1 MSGSF
6 SFCPISSTFA
16 FSFGTLLFIDVILPL
31 ALPRSFTYS
40 VPDDLTAQVQKGVRV
55 IVPFGARKFYSAIVR
70 EIHSR
75 NTAPYTVKEIVS
87 VLDECPVVND
97 LQIRLWHWIADYY
110 MCTVGEVMKAAI
122 PSGLKLESETR
133 VFYNEAYVQ
142 CDELSKHEE
151 EVLDI
156 MHRKKCLPVSEIA
169 TICKHGSLMRVVQ
182 SLVDKEALWVEEVI
196 ASRYKPRFESCV
208 RLHPAMDSETKMKN
222 AFDALEKAPRQLEIL
237 MNFVRLSGVFSGRPQ
252 HEVTRKELL
261 QAGDAQTETLHTLA
275 RKKIL
280 EFYTKEVSRLG
291 FGTSGEGD
299 LPKLTPHQ
307 QTAIEQIYEAF
318 TTKDVVLLHGIT
330 SSGKTEIYIRLI
342 EEQIRRGLQVL
353 YLLPEIALTA
363 QIIDRLKIVFG
374 SKVGIYHSKF
384 PDAERVEVWNNIG
397 KPGGYRVVLGVRSS
411 IFLPFAN
418 LGLVI
423 VDEEHENTYKQS
435 DPAPRYHA
443 RDAAIVL
450 ASVHGAKTLL
460 GTATP
465 AIESYYNTQ
474 KGKYG
479 LVELQQRYAGMDL
492 PEVQIAD
499 TALAR
504 KQKKMQSHFHP
515 DLLTGIDETLKAGKQ
530 AILFQNRRGF
540 APYVQCRVCEHIPR
554 CEYCDVSLTYHR
566 FSDRLVCHY
575 CGYSIEN
582 IHQCPVCGGLDVNT
596 VGFGTEKIEDEL
608 QLFFPHAHIARL
620 DLDTSRTR
628 NSYEK
633 IIAAFEEGKT
643 DILVGTQMVTKGLN
657 FENVRLAGVLNADNM
672 LSFPDFRA
680 HERSFQLITQVS
692 GRAGRAGER
701 GRVIIQASKP
711 QHPILHYV
719 IANDY
724 ANMYASQLAERE
736 KYKYPPF
743 YRLIRLTL
751 KHKNKD
757 TLHLASRELAEYLVQ
772 IFGRRVLGPEA
783 PVISRVQ
790 TYYLENIL
798 LKIEKQASVQK
809 AKTLL
814 AEAINNIR
822 RLPAYKSLQVVAD
835 VDPM

>member
-1 MSGSF
+1 
-6 SFCPISSTFA
+6 
-16 FSFGTLLFIDVILPL
+16 LLFVDVILPL

-40 VPDDLTAQVQKGVRV
+40 VPADLAAQARKGVRV
-55 IVPFGARKFYSAIVR
+55 IVPFGARKFYSAIVQ
-70 EIHSR
+70 EIHDR
-75 NTAPYTVKEIVS
+75 DTVPYAVKEIVS
-87 VLDECPVVND
+87 VLDERPVVND
-97 LQIRLWHWIADYY
+97 LQIRLWHWIAAYY
-110 MCTVGEVMKAAI
+110 MCTVGEVMKAAM
-122 PSGLKLESETR
+122 PSGLKLESETK

-142 CDELSKHEE
+142 CDELNSHEE
-151 EVLDI
+151 EVLHL
-156 MHRKKCLPVSEIA
+156 MHSRKSLPVGEIA
-169 TICKHGSLMRVVQ
+169 AIYKHRDLMRVVQ

-196 ASRYKPRFESCV
+196 AGRYKPRFESCV
-208 RLHPAMDSETKMKN
+208 RLHPALDSETKMKTT
-222 AFDALEKAPRQLEIL
+222 FDALERAPRQLEIL

-252 HEVTRKELL
+252 REVTKKELL
-261 QAGDAQTETLHTLA
+261 QAGHAQAETLHNLA
-275 RKKIL
+275 RKKVL
-280 EFYTKEVSRLG
+280 ELYAKEVSRLDS
-291 FGTSGEGD
+291 GTSGDGG
-299 LPKLTPHQ
+299 LPELTPHQ
-307 QTAIEQIYEAF
+307 QTAMEQIRGAF
-318 TTKDVVLLHGIT
+318 ATKDAVLLHGVT

-342 EEQIRRGLQVL
+342 EEQIRQGRQVL
-353 YLLPEIALTA
+353 YLLPGIALTA

-374 SKVGIYHSKF
+374 NKVGIYHSKF
-384 PDAERVEVWNNIG
+384 PDAERVEVWNNVG
-397 KPGGYRVVLGVRSS
+397 KPGGYSVVLGVRSS

-423 VDEEHENTYKQS
+423 VDEEHENTYKQY

-443 RDAAIVL
+443 RDTAIML
-450 ASVHGAKTLL
+450 ASMYGAKTLL

-465 AIESYYNTQ
+465 AIESYYNARE
-474 KGKYG
+474 GKYG

-492 PEVQIAD
+492 PDVQIAD
-499 TALAR
+499 TTLGR
-504 KQKKMQSHFHP
+504 KREKMQMHFHP
-515 DLLTGIDETLKAGKQ
+515 DLLTAIDETLKAGKQ

-540 APYVQCRVCEHIPR
+540 APYVQCRVCEYIPR
-554 CEYCDVSLTYHR
+554 CERCDVSLTYHR
-566 FSDRLVCHY
+566 FSDRLLCHY
-575 CGYSIEN
+575 CGYSAEN
-582 IHQCPVCGGLDVNT
+582 IHQCPACGSLDIST
-596 VGFGTEKIEDEL
+596 VGFGTERIEDEL
-608 QLFFPHAHIARL
+608 KLFFPHAHIARL

-672 LSFPDFRA
+672 LNFPDFRA
-680 HERSFQLITQVS
+680 DERSYQLMTQVS

-701 GRVIIQASKP
+701 GQVIIQASSP
-711 QHPILHYV
+711 QHPILQYV

-724 ANMYASQLAERE
+724 AGMYASQLAERE

-757 TLHLASRELAEYLVQ
+757 VLHLASGELAEYLVK
-772 IFGRRVLGPEA
+772 IFGRRVLGPET
-783 PVISRVQ
+783 PLISRVQ

-798 LKIEKQASVQK
+798 LKIEKHASVQK
-809 AKTLL
+809 VKELL

-822 RLPAYKSLQVVAD
+822 QLPAYKSLQVVAD